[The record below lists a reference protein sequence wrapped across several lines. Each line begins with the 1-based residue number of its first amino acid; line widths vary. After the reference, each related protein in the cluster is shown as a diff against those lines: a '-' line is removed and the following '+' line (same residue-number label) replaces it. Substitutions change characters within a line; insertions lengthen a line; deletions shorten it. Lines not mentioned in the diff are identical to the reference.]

1 MISIDR
7 DRLARWIEQIENSV
21 EEIGDLEDEDGL
33 PISAGVDMAIGGAL
47 ADMQAALVDSDRAEA
62 RKL

>member
-7 DRLARWIEQIENSV
+7 DRLARWIAQIEDSV
-21 EEIGDLEDEDGL
+21 EEIGDL
-33 PISAGVDMAIGGAL
+33 AGDMDFVEALADMQAAL

>member
-33 PISAGVDMAIGGAL
+33 PI
-47 ADMQAALVDSDRAEA
+47 RAEA

>member
-7 DRLARWIEQIENSV
+7 DRLARWIEQIEDSV
-21 EEIGDLEDEDGL
+21 EEIGDL
-33 PISAGVDMAIGGAL
+33 AGDMDIVEAL